1 MTTKQRETIAKAVG
15 AIWGCATCVDRTVQN
30 ELWTVAKALDDML
43 TEDVE
48 STMGQLKPQEPINEP
63 PAPDYTITCADAPM
77 TYTSDCSRCV
87 NNTCKSVIKLTATC
101 MGFREVK

>member
-15 AIWGCATCVDRTVQN
+15 ALWACALYADEFVGK
-30 ELWTVAKALDDML
+30 ELLGVSKSLDDML

-48 STMGQLKPQEPINEP
+48 STMGQVKPQEPINEP

-77 TYTSDCSRCV
+77 TYT
-87 NNTCKSVIKLTATC
+87 
-101 MGFREVK
+101 EVTK